1 MTSSSSAN
9 VAPLRGSHPKSGFD
23 CRLSDAMLAP
33 VVATVSVVVTA
44 LPFGVTD
51 AGLKLHV
58 TPFGNVALS
67 QLNMTAWLKPFCGV
81 TVNVTLP
88 EDPCFTV
95 SDAGLAETVY
105 DGVNCWNAMV
115 VVAAA

>member
-1 MTSSSSAN
+1 MTSSTSAI
-9 VAPLRGSHPKSGFD
+9 VAPLRGSHPKSGFG
-23 CRLSDAMLAP
+23 CRSSDAILAP
-33 VVATVSVVVTA
+33 VVATVSVVATA

-67 QLNMTAWLKPFCGV
+67 QLNVTAWLKPFCGV
-81 TVNVTLP
+81 TVNVMLP
-88 EDPCFTV
+88 EEPRFTI

-105 DGVNCWNAMV
+105 DGVACWKAIV